1 MNTSLTWGDPAIDIS
16 EAAAIARDAADPLAH
31 FRAHFF
37 VPPGVIYLD
46 GNSLGLLCRE
56 AEEETLRALQQWKEL
71 AIDGWLAADPPWFT
85 LGEELGALTAPL
97 LGAEAESVIV
107 TGSTTVNQHAL
118 LATFYQPYGR
128 CRKIV
133 ATELDFPSDIYAI
146 QSQIALHGGDLADDL
161 VRVPSRD
168 GRTIAEDD
176 IIAALTEDV
185 ALAILPAVL
194 YRSGQLLDIPRLTAA
209 ARERGVLL
217 GFDCAHSAGAV
228 PHQFDAW
235 DVDFAFW
242 CSYKYLNAG
251 PGATGGLYVN
261 RRHWQTGPGLAGW
274 WGSHKARQFDMRH
287 QFEGAESAGAW
298 QISTPPLLATAP
310 LRGALRLFHEAG
322 LEALRAKSLAQ
333 TTYLADLLI
342 ASGLTGAPY
351 DFAIGTPA
359 APQQRGGHL
368 AVEHAEASR
377 ISRTLRARGVVPD
390 FRAPNVIRLAPVPLY
405 STYHELWQ
413 TAQALREIIDTGAH
427 LRLAE
432 GRELVA

>member
-1 MNTSLTWGDPAIDIS
+1 MTNTVTWGASNLDTS

-31 FRAHFF
+31 FRGHFF
-37 VPPGVIYLD
+37 VPPGVTYLD

-97 LGAEAESVIV
+97 LGAEPESVVV

-118 LATFYQPYGR
+118 LATFYRPYGS

-146 QSQIALHGGDLADDL
+146 QSQLALHGGDLADDL

-168 GRTIAEDD
+168 GRTIDEDD
-176 IIAALTEDV
+176 IIAALTEEV
-185 ALAILPAVL
+185 ALAILPSVL
-194 YRSGQLLDIPRLTAA
+194 YRSGQLLDMERLAAA
-209 ARERGVLL
+209 ARERGILL

-235 DVDFAFW
+235 GVDFAFW

-261 RRHWQTGPGLAGW
+261 RRHWRNGPGLAGW
-274 WGSHKARQFDMRH
+274 WGSHKERQFDMRH

-322 LEALRAKSLAQ
+322 LDALRANSLAQ
-333 TTYLADLLI
+333 TGYLARLLI
-342 ASGLTGAPY
+342 ESGLTEPPY
-351 DFAIGTPA
+351 GFTIGNPA
-359 APQQRGGHL
+359 DPEQRGGHL
-368 AVEHAEASR
+368 AVEHTEAAR
-377 ISRTLRARGVVPD
+377 ISRALRARGIVPD
-390 FRAPNVIRLAPVPLY
+390 YRAPNVIRLAPVPLY
-405 STYHELWQ
+405 TTYHELWQ
-413 TAQALREIIDTGAH
+413 SAQALREISDTGAH

>member
-1 MNTSLTWGDPAIDIS
+1 MNSNLTWDTTGLDSS
-16 EAAAIARDAADPLAH
+16 EAAALARDAADPLAQ
-31 FRAHFF
+31 FRDHFF
-37 VPPGVIYLD
+37 LPPGVIYLD

-56 AEEETLRALQQWKEL
+56 AEEETLQALQQWKDL
-71 AIDGWLAADPPWFT
+71 AIDGWLAANPPWFT

-97 LGAEAESVIV
+97 LGAEPESVIV

-118 LATFYQPYGR
+118 LATFYRPYGT

-146 QSQIALHGGDLADDL
+146 QSQIALHGGDPADDL
-161 VRVPSRD
+161 VRVSSRD
-168 GRTIAEDD
+168 GRTIDEDD
-176 IIAALTEDV
+176 IITALSDDV
-185 ALAILPAVL
+185 ALVILPAVL

-209 ARERGVLL
+209 VQERGILI
-217 GFDCAHSAGAV
+217 GFDCAHSAGAI

-235 DVDFAFW
+235 GVDFAFW

-261 RRHWQTGPGLAGW
+261 RKHWRNGPGLSGW
-274 WGSHKARQFDMRH
+274 WGSHKERQFDMRH

-310 LRGALRLFHEAG
+310 LRGALRLFHQAG
-322 LEALRAKSLAQ
+322 LNALRAKSLAQ
-333 TTYLADLLI
+333 TTYLADLLS
-342 ASGLTGAPY
+342 ASGLTAAPY
-351 DFAIGTPA
+351 DFTIGTPA
-359 APQQRGGHL
+359 DPGQRGGHL
-368 AVEHAEASR
+368 AVEHPEASR
-377 ISRTLRARGVVPD
+377 ITRTLRARGIVPD

-405 STYHELWQ
+405 TTYNELWQ
-413 TAQALREIIDTGAH
+413 TVQALREIIDTGAH
-427 LRLAE
+427 LELAV

>member
-1 MNTSLTWGDPAIDIS
+1 VTEITAWNAEGLDTSES
-16 EAAAIARDAADPLAH
+16 AARALDAADPLAH
-31 FRAHFF
+31 FREHFF
-37 VPPGVIYLD
+37 VPPGTIYLD
-46 GNSLGLLCRE
+46 GNSLGLLSKE
-56 AEEETLRALQQWKEL
+56 AEEETLRALQQWKDL

-97 LGAEAESVIV
+97 LGAEPDSVVI

-118 LATFYQPYGR
+118 LATFYRPYGT
-128 CRKIV
+128 CRRIV

-146 QSQIALHGGDLADDL
+146 QSQIALHGGDPVDDL
-161 VRVPSRD
+161 VRIPSRD
-168 GRTIAEDD
+168 GRTIDEAD

-185 ALAILPAVL
+185 ALVILPAVL
-194 YRSGQLLDIPRLTAA
+194 YRSGQLLDMARLTAA
-209 ARERGVLL
+209 AQERGILI

-235 DVDFAFW
+235 GVDFAFW

-261 RRHWQTGPGLAGW
+261 RKHWQSGPGLAGW
-274 WGSHKARQFDMRH
+274 WGSHKERQFDMRH

-310 LRGALRLFHEAG
+310 LRGALRLLQEAG
-322 LEALRAKSLAQ
+322 LDALRAKSLAQ
-333 TTYLADLLI
+333 TAYLANLLI
-342 ASGLTGAPY
+342 ASGLTAAPY
-351 DFAIGTPA
+351 NFAIGTPA
-359 APQQRGGHL
+359 DPEQRGGHL

-377 ISRTLRARGVVPD
+377 ISRTLRSRGIVPD

-405 STYHELWQ
+405 TTYYELWQ
-413 TAQALREIIDTGAH
+413 TVQALREIIDTGAH
-427 LRLAE
+427 LQLAV

>member
-1 MNTSLTWGDPAIDIS
+1 VNTTTSWGTPAIDTS
-16 EAAAIARDAADPLAH
+16 ESAALARDAADPLAH
-31 FRAHFF
+31 FREHFF
-37 VPPGVIYLD
+37 VPPGVIYLE

-97 LGAEAESVIV
+97 LGAEPESVIV

-118 LATFYQPYGR
+118 LATFYQPYGT

-176 IIAALTEDV
+176 IIAALTDEV

-194 YRSGQLLDIPRLTAA
+194 YRSGQLLDMERLAAA
-209 ARERGVLL
+209 ARERGILL

-235 DVDFAFW
+235 SVDFAFW

-261 RRHWQTGPGLAGW
+261 RKHWQNGPGLAGW
-274 WGSHKARQFDMRH
+274 WGSHKERQFDMRH
-287 QFEGAESAGAW
+287 QFESAESAGAW

-310 LRGALRLFHEAG
+310 LRGALRLFHETG
-322 LEALRAKSLAQ
+322 LDALRAKSLAQ
-333 TTYLADLLI
+333 TAYLADLLI
-342 ASGLTGAPY
+342 ASGLTAVQY
-351 DFAIGTPA
+351 SFAIGTPA
-359 APQQRGGHL
+359 APKQRGGHL
-368 AVEHAEASR
+368 AVEHPEAAR
-377 ISRTLRARGVVPD
+377 ISRTLRARGIVPD
-390 FRAPNVIRLAPVPLY
+390 FRAPNVLRLAPIPLY
-405 STYHELWQ
+405 TTYHELWQ
-413 TAQALREIIDTGAH
+413 TVQALREIIDTGAH

>member
-1 MNTSLTWGDPAIDIS
+1 VNTTTSWGTPDIDTS
-16 EAAAIARDAADPLAH
+16 ESAALARDAADSLAH
-31 FRAHFF
+31 FREHFF

-46 GNSLGLLCRE
+46 GNSLGLLSRE

-97 LGAEAESVIV
+97 LGAEPESVIV

-118 LATFYQPYGR
+118 LASFYQPYGT

-146 QSQIALHGGDLADDL
+146 QSQIALHGGDPADDL
-161 VRVPSRD
+161 VRVTSRD
-168 GRTIAEDD
+168 GRTIDEDD
-176 IIAALTEDV
+176 IIAALTDEV

-194 YRSGQLLDIPRLTAA
+194 YRSGQLLDMPRLAAA
-209 ARERGVLL
+209 ARERGILL

-235 DVDFAFW
+235 GVDFAFW

-261 RRHWQTGPGLAGW
+261 RKHWQTGPGLAGW
-274 WGSHKARQFDMRH
+274 WGSHKERQFDMRH

-298 QISTPPLLATAP
+298 QISTPSLLATAP
-310 LRGALRLFHEAG
+310 LRGALRLFHRAG
-322 LEALRAKSLAQ
+322 LETLRAKSLAQ
-333 TTYLADLLI
+333 TAYLADLLS
-342 ASGLTGAPY
+342 ASGLTAAPY
-351 DFAIGTPA
+351 DFTLGTPA
-359 APQQRGGHL
+359 APEQRGGHL
-368 AVEHAEASR
+368 AVEHPEASR
-377 ISRTLRARGVVPD
+377 ISRTLRARGILPD
-390 FRAPNVIRLAPVPLY
+390 FRAPNVIRLAPVPF
-405 STYHELWQ
+405 STTYQELWQ

-427 LRLAE
+427 LQLAA